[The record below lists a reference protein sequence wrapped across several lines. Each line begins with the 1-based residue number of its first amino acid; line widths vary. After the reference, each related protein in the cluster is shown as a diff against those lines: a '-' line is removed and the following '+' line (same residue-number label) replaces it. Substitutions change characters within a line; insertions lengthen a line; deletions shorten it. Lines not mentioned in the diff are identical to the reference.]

1 MMAQQLRIARRVS
14 IGTRCMSSFSSP
26 NYPSSVRIVEV
37 GPRDGLQNE
46 KGIIPVDVKVN
57 LIKSLRDA
65 GLKSMEVGS
74 FVRADWVPQMADT
87 AEVIEQLREYDSSML
102 QDVSVLTPNL
112 KGLEAAMSA
121 GVGEVAVFG
130 SASEKFSKKNINC
143 SIDESIQKF
152 QDVAKVAIDRG
163 LRVRGYVSCV
173 LGCPYEGSV
182 DPASVLHVS
191 QALLDVGC
199 YEVSLGDTIGTGNPL
214 STDKLLTVL
223 TNAIPVDKLAV
234 HFHDTYGTALAN
246 IVVALSH
253 GISSVDSS
261 VSGLGGCP
269 YAKGASGNVA
279 TEDVVHML
287 SGMGITTGVD
297 MGKLLSA
304 GAMIDG
310 ALGNRPRG
318 SKAAIAIA
326 AGKASGK

>member
-1 MMAQQLRIARRVS
+1 M
-14 IGTRCMSSFSSP
+14 
-26 NYPSSVRIVEV
+26 E
-37 GPRDGLQNE
+37 
-46 KGIIPVDVKVN
+46 VKVN
-57 LIKSLRDA
+57 LIKKLRQA
-65 GLKSMEVGS
+65 GIRSMEVGS

-87 AEVIEQLREYDSSML
+87 AQVVEQLKALLAPADPGLMG
-102 QDVSVLTPNL
+102 DVAVLTPNM
-112 KGLEAAMSA
+112 KGLEAAIAS

-143 SIDESIQKF
+143 SIDESILKF
-152 QDVAKVAIDRG
+152 QDVAREAISRG

-173 LGCPYEGSV
+173 LGCPYEGAV
-182 DPASVLHVS
+182 DPERVLHVS
-191 QALLDVGC
+191 KALLDVGC
-199 YEVSLGDTIGTGNPL
+199 YEVSLGDTIGTGNPV
-214 STDKLLTVL
+214 STDRLLRAL
-223 TNAIPVDKLAV
+223 TADIPVNKLAV

-253 GISSVDSS
+253 GVSSVDSS

-287 SGMGITTGVD
+287 HGMGIQTGID
-297 MGKLLSA
+297 MDVLLEA
-304 GAMIDG
+304 GALIDE

-326 AGKASGK
+326 AGKAAGKC